1 MPIFCPSYR
10 RVVPQ
15 LREYR
20 YCRTLQHLVID
31 SLWNSTALGNR
42 LTGLP
47 HNKEASRVVSFV
59 YLFRQSRQRYQMFDA
74 LKYVLG
80 PCF

>member
-1 MPIFCPSYR
+1 MIII
-10 RVVPQ
+10 
-15 LREYR
+15 E
-20 YCRTLQHLVID
+20 LQ
-31 SLWNSTALGNR
+31 NSTALGNG

-47 HNKEASRVVSFV
+47 HNEPAAGDVSFV
-59 YLFRQSRQRYQMFDA
+59 YLFRQIRQQYQMFDA

>member
-1 MPIFCPSYR
+1 MIFT
-10 RVVPQ
+10 
-15 LREYR
+15 E
-20 YCRTLQHLVID
+20 LQ
-31 SLWNSTALGNR
+31 NSTALANR

-47 HNKEASRVVSFV
+47 HDEPAAGEMSFV
-59 YLFRQSRQRYQMFDA
+59 YLFRQSRQQYQMFDA